1 MDKAKNKIKAPAI
14 KENFCEREGFL
25 KSLELKKPINKR
37 LGVVPRTKKNR
48 IKAPLNGLAEVK
60 AELWAVKVK
69 PQGRRKDKIPKIT
82 GERFWEKVLFKNFW
96 GNKESFG
103 RWIPKSGKE
112 K

>member
-1 MDKAKNKIKAPAI
+1 MDRAKNKIKIPAI
-14 KENFCEREGFL
+14 KENFWERDGFL

-37 LGVVPRTKKNR
+37 LGVVPRTKRRR
-48 IKAPLNGLAEVK
+48 IRAPLIGLAEIK

-82 GERFWEKVLFKNFW
+82 GERVEEKVFFKNFW
-96 GNKESFG
+96 GNKENLGS
-103 RWIPKSGKE
+103 RIPKSGKE